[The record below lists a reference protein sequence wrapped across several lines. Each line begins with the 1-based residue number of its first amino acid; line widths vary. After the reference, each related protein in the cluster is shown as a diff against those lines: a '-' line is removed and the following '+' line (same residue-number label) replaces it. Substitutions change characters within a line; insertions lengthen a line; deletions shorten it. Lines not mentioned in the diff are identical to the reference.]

1 MLRHV
6 LVPLDGSTRAEQ
18 ALPIAAHIARVND
31 GTLTLLRV
39 VTFPVYVDPFSV
51 QIRADEI
58 MKAGIAE
65 AKSYLAQVLTANI
78 LEGVEVKTEVCVG
91 IPAQEILEVA
101 QAQQVDLIVMCS
113 HGTTG
118 LPRWV
123 LGSVAQQVVRQCLI
137 PVFILREGGPLPIA
151 KPDPPDRPVR
161 MLVALD
167 GSPFAEK
174 VLVPAAQLCAALAA
188 PAQGALHLTLVL
200 RRLSGLHDGK
210 KETLEAIYAS
220 VMSDARTYLN
230 DMERRLREPD
240 LAAFNLRVMSS
251 IIVKDDVADTLIKA
265 AEHGKYIE
273 DDFEG
278 FDGCDII
285 ALATHGRSGLSRL
298 VLGSVTEH
306 ILGATK
312 LPLLIVRP
320 VEQATQTIA
329 TEKERVKKTPQ
340 EDHSIQVGLA

>member
-1 MLRHV
+1 
-6 LVPLDGSTRAEQ
+6 
-18 ALPIAAHIARVND
+18 
-31 GTLTLLRV
+31 
-39 VTFPVYVDPFSV
+39 
-51 QIRADEI
+51 
-58 MKAGIAE
+58 
-65 AKSYLAQVLTANI
+65 
-78 LEGVEVKTEVCVG
+78 
-91 IPAQEILEVA
+91 
-101 QAQQVDLIVMCS
+101 
-113 HGTTG
+113 
-118 LPRWV
+118 
-123 LGSVAQQVVRQCLI
+123 
-137 PVFILREGGPLPIA
+137 
-151 KPDPPDRPVR
+151 
-161 MLVALD
+161 
-167 GSPFAEK
+167 
-174 VLVPAAQLCAALAA
+174 
-188 PAQGALHLTLVL
+188 
-200 RRLSGLHDGK
+200 
-210 KETLEAIYAS
+210 
-220 VMSDARTYLN
+220 MSDARTYLN

-320 VEQATQTIA
+320 VEQVTQASA